1 MDSPLIVH
9 DMADLEFAANTC
21 NHILTLFSGGLDSSY
36 LLYRLS
42 QTHCKVTALTVDLG
56 DGVDRD
62 DLKTITDYFGADLV
76 VLDARNRFIDDAV
89 IPAVQAFAQYL
100 GIYPI
105 SSSLSRPIIVQC
117 AVEQVKKLG
126 CGAIIHTANQSQN
139 SLRRLN
145 GALQQLGYEG
155 FYGTPYEFSVI
166 SRQQKMEELARVGL
180 ARFQARGISGDANLW
195 VREYESGSLDNPED
209 FTPPEA
215 LFTWTAK
222 VPETELGEQPLSI
235 RFEKGVPVAVNDETL
250 PTDELISV
258 LNYKVGRYGIGRFSG
273 LEHLQ
278 DGEKV
283 LEVREAP
290 AASIL
295 MSAWRHLETATQ
307 DVSLL
312 RHKMTLEQAWVNEAI
327 EGRWFGPLRL
337 CANAFIHETA
347 RQVSGCVSF
356 RLQPG
361 RADLVSIV
369 ADHPLYLTNRD
380 QWEQEIAVARR
391 YPGLEYTVNTANQPQ
406 GKL

>member
-117 AVEQVKKLG
+117 AVEQAKKLG

-166 SRQQKMEELARVGL
+166 SRQQKMEELARVWAGP
-180 ARFQARGISGDANLW
+180 ISSP
-195 VREYESGSLDNPED
+195 R
-209 FTPPEA
+209 
-215 LFTWTAK
+215 
-222 VPETELGEQPLSI
+222 
-235 RFEKGVPVAVNDETL
+235 
-250 PTDELISV
+250 
-258 LNYKVGRYGIGRFSG
+258 YKR
-273 LEHLQ
+273 
-278 DGEKV
+278 
-283 LEVREAP
+283 
-290 AASIL
+290 
-295 MSAWRHLETATQ
+295 
-307 DVSLL
+307 
-312 RHKMTLEQAWVNEAI
+312 
-327 EGRWFGPLRL
+327 
-337 CANAFIHETA
+337 
-347 RQVSGCVSF
+347 
-356 RLQPG
+356 
-361 RADLVSIV
+361 
-369 ADHPLYLTNRD
+369 
-380 QWEQEIAVARR
+380 
-391 YPGLEYTVNTANQPQ
+391 
-406 GKL
+406 